1 MKKAICILLTLVM
14 AFSLCTVAFAE
25 APADAADEAY
35 YSETNTKS
43 GEDAA
48 TIIEDEEVR
57 EAVLKRAK
65 ENDWEILSVTTE
77 TVYVKDGYT
86 KDGTYENRP
95 MTAAEVAAYKHA
107 ANLIAPLA
115 ISNPRPLV
123 KGKLTITLTAYT
135 NARHEVILSARADWG
150 DVTIF
155 SDQSKVP
162 AAMND
167 TITIYWGGSGGLKAK
182 GVSVLAYYSDG
193 TKMPYDIADQNNDSR
208 YSWSFLE
215 KKTTQVMDYMD
226 ITMTLGPG
234 TTLKNTTTSATMQY
248 THTYYVN
255 NGSTA
260 IPNSWTISIQASGLP
275 Y

>member
-1 MKKAICILLTLVM
+1 M
-14 AFSLCTVAFAE
+14 ALSLCTVAFAE

-57 EAVLKRAK
+57 EAVLKRAE

-115 ISNPRPLV
+115 IFNPRPLV

-234 TTLKNTTTSATMQY
+234 ATLKNTTTSATMQY

>member
-1 MKKAICILLTLVM
+1 M
-14 AFSLCTVAFAE
+14 ALSLCTVAFAE

-135 NARHEVILSARADWG
+135 NARHEVILSARADRG